1 MATTGFLGVAA
12 SRGDPMSQMDA
23 EDLIEFL
30 LKSNQEMVAAARE
43 WEDSAAQERQK
54 LEVEI
59 AGLRGRCAEYET
71 IIEENERGL
80 RQQLAKSSRNV
91 QDLTEALREEASIG
105 CEENEQLRVETEQL
119 RVEIVQ
125 LQRERDAAL
134 LRAKKAEKASK
145 TKAKEA
151 TDLRK
156 ELLTAREAKGV
167 SLQDA
172 QEMQDELETARNER
186 TAMEK
191 ELGTMR
197 KHHEHT
203 AEYKRQTMV
212 YLKRYEKQIAELER
226 EQKEL
231 VRENAELRR
240 EAHDTEAHRLAMDAA
255 SARFE
260 GGADIGQRHRDPAA
274 AAAAAASAR
283 SKSLS
288 AKFTPPSTPTD
299 STVVTLADLTSHR
312 QASAPGSVPATADA
326 HGGASSSVSQPA
338 GPQPAAAET
347 FSTPSR
353 GPEDSSESSGSSAR
367 EQDDSPPTAM
377 ATLME
382 AGAHTNA
389 SASASAMGDHY
400 DHQDRD
406 GVATAGSAQGGGG
419 GGGGANAIHVDDGP
433 IDRVGPPPG
442 YASSNMSMMSTSD
455 ASADGSNW

>member
-1 MATTGFLGVAA
+1 MHRSSTLTGIVCHRHELAVSGAPMATTGFLGVAA

-156 ELLTAREAKGV
+156 ELLIVSQRLVHIQRAIETLCNHTPSMTSLSESASRMQKGGRTSGAWSV
-167 SLQDA
+167 VKLLLCQIS
-172 QEMQDELETARNER
+172 EFVDEHRC
-186 TAMEK
+186 K
-191 ELGTMR
+191 
-197 KHHEHT
+197 
-203 AEYKRQTMV
+203 YKRTV
-212 YLKRYEKQIAELER
+212 IACDNPRKWVL
-226 EQKEL
+226 
-231 VRENAELRR
+231 
-240 EAHDTEAHRLAMDAA
+240 TPMDAPA
-255 SARFE
+255 VCVDGE
-260 GGADIGQRHRDPAA
+260 VDYCEHVDP
-274 AAAAAASAR
+274 
-283 SKSLS
+283 
-288 AKFTPPSTPTD
+288 
-299 STVVTLADLTSHR
+299 
-312 QASAPGSVPATADA
+312 
-326 HGGASSSVSQPA
+326 
-338 GPQPAAAET
+338 
-347 FSTPSR
+347 
-353 GPEDSSESSGSSAR
+353 
-367 EQDDSPPTAM
+367 PPT
-377 ATLME
+377 L
-382 AGAHTNA
+382 
-389 SASASAMGDHY
+389 S
-400 DHQDRD
+400 
-406 GVATAGSAQGGGG
+406 
-419 GGGGANAIHVDDGP
+419 P
-433 IDRVGPPPG
+433 I
-442 YASSNMSMMSTSD
+442 AC
-455 ASADGSNW
+455 